1 MYEVVYP
8 LGKPTTNDKP
18 VAPRLGTLDGA
29 TIAELSNHKFGAE
42 FTFDVL
48 ERALKRRFPGL
59 KLISHRE
66 FGNTYGNA
74 ESEVIAALP
83 DKLKSFKVD
92 AVISGN
98 AG

>member
-8 LGKPTTNDKP
+8 LGKSTHNGER
-18 VAPRLGTLDGA
+18 VAARLNTLDGA

-42 FTFDVL
+42 LTFEVL
-48 ERALKRRFPGL
+48 KKALTRRFPRL
-59 KLISHRE
+59 KLIPHGE
-66 FGNTYGNA
+66 FGNTYGRA
-74 ESEVIAALP
+74 ESEVIKALP
-83 DKLKSFKVD
+83 GKLKALEVD

>member
-8 LGKPTTNDKP
+8 LGRPTRRAES
-18 VAPRLGTLDGA
+18 VAPHLDA
-29 TIAELSNHKFGAE
+29 LDDVTIAELSNHKFGSE
-42 FTFDVL
+42 LTFDVL
-48 ERALKRRFPGL
+48 ETALTRRFPRL
-59 KLISHRE
+59 KIIRHGE

-74 ESEVIAALP
+74 ESEVVGALP
-83 DKLKSFKVD
+83 ARLEDLKVD